1 MKKFFRTAF
10 VCLTVLILL
19 VFLAACG
26 KKSSAGDPQKIYVGL
41 TGQIAPPI
49 NFLDA
54 NGNRAG
60 YEYRL
65 LDAIDERL
73 EEYEFEYQFQEIRV
87 VLMGLDNGRL
97 DIGVNSFEWNE
108 ERAAKYLFSDDG
120 YLDSTNYVTVKDTT
134 TGISSLDDL
143 QGKRVI
149 VWPGSNQAYI
159 VDQYNLKHPENP
171 IEEIL
176 TDSMD
181 IMLRSVDSGDA
192 DATIL
197 DKFNIRK
204 FNAER
209 DLNFKTVGEPVSE
222 SLCYFLFAKDR
233 TGLRDAVNRAF
244 KEMIES
250 GQFKK
255 LQEEI
260 LDGYFEELARSRRQG

>member
-1 MKKFFRTAF
+1 MKKEFRSGLICLMVLGLLSSLTA
-10 VCLTVLILL
+10 CS
-19 VFLAACG
+19 
-26 KKSSAGDPQKIYVGL
+26 KKSSAGEATKIYVGL
-41 TGQIAPPI
+41 TGMIAPPI
-49 NFLDA
+49 NFLDE

-60 YEYRL
+60 FEYRL
-65 LDAIDERL
+65 LDAIDKKL

-87 VLMGLDNGRL
+87 ILMGLDNGRV
-97 DIGVNSFEWNE
+97 DIGANLFEWNE

-120 YLDSTNYVTVKDTT
+120 YMDSDNYITVKDTT
-134 TGISSLDDL
+134 IGITSLDDL

-171 IEEIL
+171 IEAIL
-176 TDSMD
+176 SDSMD
-181 IMLRSVDSGDA
+181 IMLRSVDSGDT

-197 DKFNIRK
+197 DKFNIKR

-222 SLCYFLFAKDR
+222 SQCYFLFAKDR
-233 TGLRDAVNRAF
+233 TELRDAVSRAL
-244 KEMIES
+244 KEIIES
-250 GQFKK
+250 GQLKK

-260 LDGYFEELARSRRQG
+260 LDGYFEELARSKRQG